1 MTKSS
6 ETHPNHLVG
15 SLPQA
20 IQDSLLSKMDLV
32 HLHKQ
37 EIIYEQGEPI
47 DYVYFPCSA
56 VISLL
61 TVMEDG
67 SCVEVAMIGNDG
79 FLGLPRYF
87 GMELAFAR
95 GIVQV
100 PGESRRMRSSLFE
113 EEIERNVYLTE
124 QIRRYA
130 NAMLSQ
136 VARSAGCNRLHTAE
150 QRCAR
155 WLSMAH
161 DRAHTDEFPLT
172 QETVAEML
180 GITRPSAGLVLQS
193 LEKQA
198 VIRATRGK
206 ITVLDSG
213 KLKSISC
220 ECYRPVEDPTDSS
233 Q

>member
-1 MTKSS
+1 
-6 ETHPNHLVG
+6 
-15 SLPQA
+15 
-20 IQDSLLSKMDLV
+20 MDLV

-100 PGESRRMRSSLFE
+100 PGSP
-113 EEIERNVYLTE
+113 V
-124 QIRRYA
+124 
-130 NAMLSQ
+130 
-136 VARSAGCNRLHTAE
+136 GCG
-150 QRCAR
+150 
-155 WLSMAH
+155 
-161 DRAHTDEFPLT
+161 RAF
-172 QETVAEML
+172 
-180 GITRPSAGLVLQS
+180 
-193 LEKQA
+193 
-198 VIRATRGK
+198 
-206 ITVLDSG
+206 
-213 KLKSISC
+213 LKKKSNG
-220 ECYRPVEDPTDSS
+220 TNT
-233 Q
+233 

>member
-20 IQDSLLSKMDLV
+20 IQDNLLSKMNLV
-32 HLHKQ
+32 HLQKQ

-113 EEIERNVYLTE
+113 EEIERNENLTE

-220 ECYRPVEDPTDSS
+220 ECYRPVENSTDAC

>member
-1 MTKSS
+1 
-6 ETHPNHLVG
+6 
-15 SLPQA
+15 
-20 IQDSLLSKMDLV
+20 
-32 HLHKQ
+32 
-37 EIIYEQGEPI
+37 
-47 DYVYFPCSA
+47 
-56 VISLL
+56 
-61 TVMEDG
+61 
-67 SCVEVAMIGNDG
+67 
-79 FLGLPRYF
+79 
-87 GMELAFAR
+87 
-95 GIVQV
+95 
-100 PGESRRMRSSLFE
+100 MRSSLFE

-220 ECYRPVEDPTDSS
+220 ECYCPVEDPTDSS
-233 Q
+233 K